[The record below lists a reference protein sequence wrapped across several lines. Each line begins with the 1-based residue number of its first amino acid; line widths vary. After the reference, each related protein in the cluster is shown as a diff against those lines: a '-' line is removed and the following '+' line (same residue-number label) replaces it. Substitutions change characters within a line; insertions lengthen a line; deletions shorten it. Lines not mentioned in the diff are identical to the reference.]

1 MNSIINIFHIALY
14 KPLLNGLIVLTA
26 FVPGHDL
33 GIAVIILTLIV
44 RALLLPFTHRATAS
58 QIALKILE
66 PEIRKIKTQTKNEA
80 ERGKLIMELYRA
92 HGVNPFSG
100 CSMIIIQLPVLF
112 ALYFVFV
119 RGINF
124 SPEDV
129 YSFVTVSDA
138 IRTKFL
144 GLWEL
149 AQPSTFW
156 AIAAGAA
163 QFFQARFSYAMT
175 GQPAQK
181 EGSDFSKEF
190 SRVFAKQAL
199 YVLPIF
205 IFIVSLRLP
214 AAVALYWTT
223 ITFFAIVHD
232 AWIKKRAQKIQT
244 PQT

>member
-1 MNSIINIFHIALY
+1 MGGLINIFNIILY
-14 KPLLNGLIVLTA
+14 KPLLNGLAFLTTVIPGNDLGVAVIVLTV
-26 FVPGHDL
+26 FVR
-33 GIAVIILTLIV
+33 V
-44 RALLLPFTHRATAS
+44 LLLPLTHKATKS
-58 QIALKILE
+58 QIALKTLE
-66 PEIRKIKTQTKNEA
+66 PEIRKIRTQTKNEA
-80 ERGKLIMELYRA
+80 ERGKLIMELYRT
-92 HGVNPFSG
+92 HGINPFSG

-124 SPEDV
+124 SPEDM
-129 YSFVTVSDA
+129 YSFVTISDA

-144 GLWEL
+144 GFWEL
-149 AQPSTFW
+149 AQPSMFW

-163 QFFQARFSYAMT
+163 QFFQARFSHSMMSS
-175 GQPAQK
+175 PLKK

-190 SRVFAKQAL
+190 SRVFAKQAM

-205 IFIVSLRLP
+205 IFFISLRLP

-232 AWIKKRAQKIQT
+232 AWIRKKAQKIQT
-244 PQT
+244 PRM